1 MVDPD
6 KRNATNEFYIGD
18 VRFIELAC
26 AQNKCEKGGK
36 LRCPCMQKFMS
47 GYYYWINHGEKK
59 ASNSPNDFT

>member
-47 GYYYWINHGEKK
+47 PTIKM
-59 ASNSPNDFT
+59 S